1 MYSRDTG
8 RGNSREG
15 GGVAC
20 EEAEGEVVALRAE
33 LDGGAKPRV
42 PKHRVA
48 PPGPQAL
55 AFALRETPHVL
66 HRGAP
71 PVLRPTLAP
80 ARLAAPTD
88 VALARG
94 SLGAV
99 RPLWAHVLARL
110 LRHEGCVERREVLC
124 VRTRLR
130 HSDRCCVCNFARVA
144 LYDTRRW
151 HARSV
156 QVMVTRPGPAESE
169 KRRAWELRRGHYA
182 REERQK
188 TCHGRAGARPARPD
202 SSHARHRHARWA
214 PPPARSRG
222 FLSVKWRP
230 GEKARKSFLAFRISM
245 RPSFGNVPGRECF
258 SAVNVMRRSALA
270 AALRAASSPAVA
282 NVRNFSTTPVAKVR
296 GSAPTRPNR
305 RARRPGAPPQMAP
318 VMIRPLQPCS
328 QAPCSS
334 DVAARGTPL
343 NRCPLAGWRERPG
356 VCPRRAHPLL
366 PLGDRLRG
374 LHGVRSPGPA
384 ARPTQRPGAA
394 AARPA
399 GAPCAGG
406 DLKYRPRPP
415 GRLAAGV
422 AGGREGDAA
431 C

>member
-1 MYSRDTG
+1 MHARRGRKVAMDGRANGLPVQILPMPGTG
-8 RGNSREG
+8 MLAG
-15 GGVAC
+15 
-20 EEAEGEVVALRAE
+20 
-33 LDGGAKPRV
+33 
-42 PKHRVA
+42 
-48 PPGPQAL
+48 PP
-55 AFALRETPHVL
+55 
-66 HRGAP
+66 
-71 PVLRPTLAP
+71 
-80 ARLAAPTD
+80 
-88 VALARG
+88 
-94 SLGAV
+94 
-99 RPLWAHVLARL
+99 RPLAGISFRKMAA
-110 LRHEGCVERREVLC
+110 GGK
-124 VRTRLR
+124 
-130 HSDRCCVCNFARVA
+130 
-144 LYDTRRW
+144 
-151 HARSV
+151 
-156 QVMVTRPGPAESE
+156 GP
-169 KRRAWELRRGHYA
+169 KILF
-182 REERQK
+182 
-188 TCHGRAGARPARPD
+188 
-202 SSHARHRHARWA
+202 
-214 PPPARSRG
+214 G
-222 FLSVKWRP
+222 FSNID
-230 GEKARKSFLAFRISM
+230 A
-245 RPSFGNVPGRECF
+245 PSFGNVPGRECF

-282 NVRNFSTTPVAKVR
+282 NVRTFSTTPVAKVR

-334 DVAARGTPL
+334 DAVARGTPL
-343 NRCPLAGWRERPG
+343 SRFPLAGWRERPG